1 MASTG
6 DEMPFT
12 VAGIYEYAVIDGIEY
27 RSMSML
33 TINSDLHPFMNQF
46 HAPEDEKR
54 SIIVIPQDRRNDWLN
69 CHMNKLETF
78 SLKCLLMSSQLHQ
91 KQTCI
96 NSDQTR
102 MTNVNF

>member
-1 MASTG
+1 
-6 DEMPFT
+6 MPFT

-69 CHMNKLETF
+69 CNHEQARDFFFEMPVDEFTAAPKADMHKFRPNT
-78 SLKCLLMSSQLHQ
+78 H
-91 KQTCI
+91 
-96 NSDQTR
+96 
-102 MTNVNF
+102 